1 MPGVAGLSARCRC
14 KTEFHMSVYTFSN
27 LSETTLNISTID
39 SQCSQC
45 ITWSLK
51 HVAQL
56 DPEWSAR
63 VVDMTYRFTGT
74 TSSLMASE
82 KNVPLP
88 WSMHFLFVFGHA
100 LYLVRRGGR
109 RETDLQN
116 GFTQNYDD

>member
-1 MPGVAGLSARCRC
+1 M
-14 KTEFHMSVYTFSN
+14 
-27 LSETTLNISTID
+27 
-39 SQCSQC
+39 
-45 ITWSLK
+45 K

-100 LYLVRRGGR
+100 LYLGR
-109 RETDLQN
+109 AGRENGYTERVYRTDVQN
-116 GFTQNYDD
+116 GFTQN